1 MYANSRSIT
10 VVKDEISD
18 AASAR
23 IFFIIGVTLLRETE
37 RVWFDV
43 GTHALESAAEFGS
56 TRAAM
61 LVCAIE
67 NENRSKPNSFQY
79 QASPQAKRLV
89 SYLADERTSWEAMSI
104 QLAQLRAVA
113 SRPTKLNEGF
123 ELAKALVDATEA
135 DTSRKENG
143 PDFVRCEPPWRHLRE
158 FAKLK
163 GDAATEISAV
173 KLGAME
179 YNDPEA
185 AEQLA
190 ESGEVEVYSRQWLEL
205 VTKAAMS
212 GSSRACWSL
221 GKYWLEKRGWY
232 PSKGKVSLDSDSF
245 IGFDW
250 LELAAASREPLEAAR
265 VCLTMALVC
274 RENNHSKVGL
284 GYLESGVAA
293 IESGDGD
300 AERKATAVNRLQRM
314 ISDWSC
320 DKVFEQTTAKAD
332 FYLKEPRLH

>member
-1 MYANSRSIT
+1 VYDNSRCIT
-10 VVKDEISD
+10 VVKDTISD
-18 AASAR
+18 AATAR
-23 IFFIIGVTLLRETE
+23 IFFIIGVTLVRETE
-37 RVWFDV
+37 RTWFDV
-43 GTHALESAAEFGS
+43 GTHALESAAELGS

-67 NENRSKPNSFQY
+67 NENSRRPNSFQY

-104 QLAQLRAVA
+104 RLTQLKAAA
-113 SRPTKLNEGF
+113 SHPTKLNEGF

-143 PDFVRCEPPWRHLRE
+143 PDAVRCDPPWRHLRE

-163 GDAATEISAV
+163 GDAAIEISAV
-173 KLGAME
+173 RLGAME

-185 AEQLA
+185 AELLA
-190 ESGEVEVYSRQWLEL
+190 DSGEVGTYSRQWLEL

-212 GSSRACWSL
+212 GSSPACWSL
-221 GKYWLEKRGWY
+221 GKYWLEKKGWY
-232 PSKGKVSLDSDSF
+232 PSTGKVFIDDESF

-265 VCLTMALVC
+265 VFLSMALVC
-274 RENNHSKVGL
+274 RENNRSEVGL
-284 GYLESGVAA
+284 GYLGSGVAT

-300 AERKATAVNRLQRM
+300 AERRATAVNRLQRM
-314 ISDWSC
+314 ISDWSY
-320 DKVFEQTTAKAD
+320 DKVFEQTTAKAE
-332 FYLKEPRLH
+332 FYLKDPRLH